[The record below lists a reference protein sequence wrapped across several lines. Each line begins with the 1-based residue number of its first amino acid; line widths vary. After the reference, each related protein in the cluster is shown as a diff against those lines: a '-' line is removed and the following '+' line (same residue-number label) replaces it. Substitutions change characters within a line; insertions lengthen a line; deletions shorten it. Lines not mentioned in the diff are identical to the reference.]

1 MSSHHIVRDEQEPAL
16 VIHRFHGFSEEY
28 FGQLLEWSPV
38 VICCGP
44 ALDQILEQGVKIDLA
59 IVPFEQTEKYQE
71 ALRGQEPVKIMS
83 LSQPNYL
90 LTSLQLLQKEGHKAV
105 NIITTSTLKDEVI
118 ESIIEYVQFFDIVI
132 FDESHRHLFINR
144 AEFSKWLMAGSTI
157 SLTPLGAPGNI
168 RTLGFPADI
177 NQSFDDTIDCVQDS
191 EGQVKIYSE
200 TFPFLVTEKT

>member
-16 VIHRFHGFSEEY
+16 VIHRFDSFPAEQL
-28 FGQLLEWSPV
+28 GQLLEWSPV

-59 IVPFEQTEKYQE
+59 IVPFEHTDKYKE
-71 ALRGQEPVKIMS
+71 ALRGQEPVKIIS

-105 NIITTSTLKDEVI
+105 NIITTAELKDEVI

-144 AEFSKWLMAGSTI
+144 TEFSKWLMAGSPI
-157 SLTPLGAPGNI
+157 SLTPLGEPGNI
-168 RTLGFPADI
+168 RTEGFSADI
-177 NQSFDDTIDCVQDS
+177 NQSFDDTIELMQES
-191 EGQVKIYSE
+191 EGQVKIFSE
-200 TFPFLVTEKT
+200 TFPFLVTEKA